1 VTQLEHSNG
10 GRQVSENNVDQLL
23 ADNMRQAMRRLAASV
38 VIITASDGTN
48 RYAMAA
54 TASTSV
60 SMEPPSMLVCVNR
73 AASIY
78 PVLEKHDF
86 FGITMLGHCHHE
98 ISLACSSK
106 SRRDERFAVGDWRTD
121 PETGTPY
128 LADAPASLICA
139 RAELHPYGSHGIFIG
154 RVKSIHLH
162 DAVTPLVYID
172 GRYTTTH
179 G

>member
-1 VTQLEHSNG
+1 M
-10 GRQVSENNVDQLL
+10 QVSEKAAFEKTAEEVL

-38 VIITASDGTN
+38 VIVTACDVGT
-48 RYAMAA
+48 RHAMAA

-73 AASIY
+73 SASIY
-78 PVLEKHDF
+78 PVLEKQEY
-86 FGITMLGHCHHE
+86 FGITLLGHHHHE

-106 SRRDERFAVGDWRTD
+106 DKREQRFAIGDWRTD
-121 PETGTPY
+121 PQTGTPY
-128 LADAPASLICA
+128 LGDAPASLICA

-162 DAVTPLVYID
+162 VPATPLVYID

-179 G
+179 EG